1 MFSDPADATYLR
13 QGDIIRDVVFPIAR
27 VDGTRILSRPVGTT
41 AGKISVEAVLDGT
54 PERPFHVIQVQGNS
68 TSCAVL
74 SQCCDVDP
82 HQKPPPHS
90 FLLCKLV
97 SVPKSIQKHQPSYDT
112 LRANIDPYGGQK
124 GFVQLFWLGKVP
136 GLDGEFMADFAQVM
150 TASWSDYQ
158 HFVGKKIA
166 ELDDLHRAMFRV
178 KAGAHFGRVAQE
190 DKDAGFEDP
199 YQRPDCPSA
208 PKTPY
213 LQRLAQALRLIA
225 GKE

>member
-1 MFSDPADATYLR
+1 MFSHAADATYLR
-13 QGDIIRDVVFPIAR
+13 QGDIIRDIVFPIAR
-27 VDGTRILSRPVGTT
+27 VEGTRFLSRPIGTVG
-41 AGKISVEAVLDGT
+41 GKVAVEAVLDGT
-54 PERPFHVIQVQGNS
+54 PERPFHVIQVQGTS
-68 TSCAVL
+68 TACVVL

-90 FLLCKLV
+90 FVLCKLA
-97 SVPKSIQKHQPSYDT
+97 SVPKSIQKHQASYET
-112 LRANIDPYGGQK
+112 LRTNVDPYGGQK
-124 GFVQLFWLGKVP
+124 AFIQNFWFGEVP
-136 GLDGEFMADFAQVM
+136 GLNGEFMADFAQTM

-158 HFVGKKIA
+158 HIVARKIT

-199 YQRPDCPSA
+199 YQRPDA
-208 PKTPY
+208 PTPPRVPY
-213 LQRLAQALRLIA
+213 LQKLAQAARLLA